1 MTDIPDEKSK
11 RLAAL
16 NQDVFAVQPDGSRAA
31 PRQSAKAPAA
41 RADTGSTAPTRSA
54 QPKRSA
60 PVTLSVSPS
69 SDDPAGAVNRMALA
83 MMVVA
88 FVVVVT
94 TCAGVVVAFM
104 MSDRLDL
111 LDSEN
116 RAQASVIESMERRIA
131 LLEGQL
137 TAAEEDTNKMGTDQ
151 QANVLQLTTR
161 VRKLARELDAVTGK
175 TSALENAVS
184 SATAMSERAA
194 SVAGE
199 QSGRINSLAREVA
212 AIALNAP
219 SGAAPAPAA
228 GVSGDSAE
236 MMVRQTMMEQE
247 IAELQ
252 SRLQR
257 LERSGQ

>member
-31 PRQSAKAPAA
+31 PRQRSKVPAA
-41 RADTGSTAPTRSA
+41 RSDAPQPPKQRTAPA
-54 QPKRSA
+54 RSA
-60 PVTLSVSPS
+60 PVTLSVSASPEDS
-69 SDDPAGAVNRMALA
+69 ASTVNRMALA
-83 MMVVA
+83 MLVVA
-88 FVVVVT
+88 FVVVLT
-94 TCAGVVVAFM
+94 TCAGVVVAFL

-151 QANVLQLTTR
+151 QANILQLTSR
-161 VRKLARELDAVTGK
+161 VRKLAKEISAVTGK
-175 TSALENAVS
+175 TESLETAVS
-184 SATAMSERAA
+184 SATALSERAA

-212 AIALNAP
+212 AIALDAP
-219 SGAAPAPAA
+219 SASAAPSS
-228 GVSGDSAE
+228 GGSGDNAE

-252 SRLQR
+252 ARLQR
-257 LERSGQ
+257 MERASP